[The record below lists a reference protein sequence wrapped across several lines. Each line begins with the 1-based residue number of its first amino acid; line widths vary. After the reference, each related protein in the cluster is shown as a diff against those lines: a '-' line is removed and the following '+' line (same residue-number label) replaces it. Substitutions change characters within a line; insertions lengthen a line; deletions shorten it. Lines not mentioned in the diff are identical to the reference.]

1 LQEIRDNIRS
11 ISQDI
16 RDICIRTGKD
26 PESVTI
32 IAVTKTI
39 DTDRIKY
46 AIDCGIQNIGEN
58 KVQEVMSKFDNIE
71 RNVNWHLIGHLQTNK
86 VKYIIDKV
94 ALIHSVDSISLA
106 EEISRRA
113 EKAGLVMDVLIQVNV
128 AEEDTKFGIEYG
140 EIDGF
145 IKQLSK
151 LEGIKV
157 KGLMTIAP
165 NYEDTELVRPVFRQL
180 KEKFDM
186 LAKADIPNVEMKYL
200 SMGMTNDFK
209 MAIEEGSNMVRI
221 GTGIFG
227 ARNYNIL

>member
-1 LQEIRDNIRS
+1 MQEIRDNIRS